1 MDGAYIALN
10 RYNHLKTIETR
21 SEKRMNRFKMIFEV
35 IEVLCCL
42 LSLFS
47 FLISLLSFEFEVI
60 FTLFILCLEWPN
72 LFRNAKKNF
81 YYYEKFH
88 ISGGGGQN
96 PKCEKFNTFFL
107 SILKTSLNCHCHHCC
122 NHHHHIWFL
131 SNKNLSSFENL
142 SDQNLKPLNCEVS
155 E

>member
-1 MDGAYIALN
+1 MDGVDIALN
-10 RYNHLKTIETR
+10 RYNHLKKIETR

-72 LFRNAKKNF
+72 LSRNAKKNF
-81 YYYEKFH
+81 Y
-88 ISGGGGQN
+88 
-96 PKCEKFNTFFL
+96 
-107 SILKTSLNCHCHHCC
+107 
-122 NHHHHIWFL
+122 
-131 SNKNLSSFENL
+131 
-142 SDQNLKPLNCEVS
+142 
-155 E
+155 

>member
-60 FTLFILCLEWPN
+60 FTLFILCLEWLN
-72 LFRNAKKNF
+72 SSSNAKKNF
-81 YYYEKFH
+81 YYHVKFH
-88 ISGGGGQN
+88 TPGGESK
-96 PKCEKFNTFFL
+96 PKLFFFFDGLPKFKILDAVASQVLAPDRFTHKKFKPSHWL
-107 SILKTSLNCHCHHCC
+107 SHGCFIPIC
-122 NHHHHIWFL
+122 
-131 SNKNLSSFENL
+131 
-142 SDQNLKPLNCEVS
+142 
-155 E
+155 